1 MSIDYV
7 VIEDIIDHETGEL
20 FVESGK
26 ELNESIISTLKK
38 SKTKSIKV
46 VDVRNNLEGALPLKV
61 KNLGIKIYNGSII
74 SNTSGRK
81 KIKTVHF
88 FDQLSY

>member
-1 MSIDYV
+1 MLLRSLGFSSDEDIYNAFELILDLDPSKIDLEKLSHYV

-38 SKTKSIKV
+38 NKTKINKSQQ
-46 VDVRNNLEGALPLKV
+46 E
-61 KNLGIKIYNGSII
+61 
-74 SNTSGRK
+74 TC
-81 KIKTVHF
+81 
-88 FDQLSY
+88 